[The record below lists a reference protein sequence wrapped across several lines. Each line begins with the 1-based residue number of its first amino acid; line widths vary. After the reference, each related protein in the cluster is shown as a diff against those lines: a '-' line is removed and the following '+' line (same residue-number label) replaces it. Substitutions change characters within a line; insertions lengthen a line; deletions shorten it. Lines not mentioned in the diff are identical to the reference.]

1 MINFSEFTTMM
12 AKNMAENIPV
22 EDLREAF
29 KIFDKNSDGKICPEE
44 LRYVMTNT
52 GDKLT
57 DDEVNEMIQRVDA
70 DGDGMINY
78 EGQYLF
84 DSWV

>member
-1 MINFSEFTTMM
+1 MVNFSEFTTMM

-29 KIFDKNSDGKICPEE
+29 KIFDKNSDGKICSEE